1 VAVGEYASVGVGVG
15 IGVEET
21 IVGGIFVAVET
32 ACAWQAVKIRR
43 SNKENIEKGY
53 LNTKFTKENTRDRFR
68 EIAPAMI
75 WPIYPGYW

>member
-1 VAVGEYASVGVGVG
+1 MGVGVG

-32 ACAWQAVKIRR
+32 ACAWQAVKIRI
-43 SNKENIEKGY
+43 SNKENIEKAY

-68 EIAPAMI
+68 EIAPAMT